1 VTSRAARWLGA
12 LPLLGLVLGVAAYRP
27 LRREASAL
35 ALLGRLAAPI
45 EERTRAVSSRELVL
59 GEDGR
64 RFRAR
69 LYVPG
74 GPAERCIVLG
84 HGVHYRAIDEPR
96 LVRFAKEL
104 TRAGAAVLTPE
115 LDEIA
120 DYHVTRSGADVLSD
134 ATRFLSRR
142 CTNVGDGKVGLVG
155 FSFAGGLSL
164 LAAERA
170 DVQERLAYVASVGGY
185 DDLERVLRFFL
196 TNQVQTRSGSEPR
209 AAHEYGLIVLMY
221 QYMDEL
227 VPEDDYAVM
236 LGAVR
241 AWLHEDRNTAWALAS
256 ARTTA
261 EGEALF
267 VHVSRGEGLAYRG
280 VLESI
285 VARKHDELAALS
297 PSGHLATLPVPVYLL
312 HGTGDRVIPPEEA
325 WFADLEMKNRS
336 HLTLVTPVLEHV
348 ELSSVTS
355 VADAAR
361 LVDFMSRL
369 L

>member
-1 VTSRAARWLGA
+1 VARRWLWA
-12 LPLLGLVLGVAAYRP
+12 LPLLGFVLGAAAFRP

-45 EERTRAVSSRELVL
+45 EERTRAVPFRDLTL

-69 LYVPG
+69 LYTPG
-74 GPAERCIVLG
+74 EPAHRCIVLG
-84 HGVHYRAIDEPR
+84 HGVHYLAIDEPR

-104 TRAGAAVLTPE
+104 ARSGAAVLTPE

-120 DYHVTRSGADVLSD
+120 DYHVTRTGADVLAD
-134 ATRFLSRR
+134 ATRFMART
-142 CTNVGDGKVGLVG
+142 CTRVADGKVGLVG
-155 FSFAGGLSL
+155 FSFAGGLAL

-170 DVQERLAYVASVGGY
+170 DLQAQLAYVASVGGY

-196 TNQVQTRSGSEPR
+196 TNQVQTLHGPEPR
-209 AAHEYGLIVLMY
+209 VAHEYGLIVLMY
-221 QYMDEL
+221 QYIGEL
-227 VPEDDYAVM
+227 VPEGDYAVM
-236 LGAVR
+236 RSAVR
-241 AWLHEDRNTAWALAS
+241 AWLHEDRKGAWAIAS

-267 VHVSRGEGLAYRG
+267 VHVTRGEGLAYRG
-280 VLESI
+280 ALESI
-285 VARKHDELAALS
+285 VAKKHLELGALS
-297 PSGHLATLPVPVYLL
+297 PTGHLATLPLPVYLL

-325 WFADLEMKNRS
+325 WFADRELKERS
-336 HLTLVTPVLEHV
+336 HVTLVTPLLEHV
-348 ELSSVTS
+348 ELGSMKSL
-355 VADAAR
+355 ADGAK